1 MELTTGTRVQTV
13 YQDEKQMQGQ
23 MTLRHAAF
31 PDNYIII
38 SMDEI
43 PHRNCYNQTFMDRYF

>member
-1 MELTTGTRVQTV
+1 MMELTTVTRVQTV

-38 SMDEI
+38 SMD
-43 PHRNCYNQTFMDRYF
+43 